1 MSASSEGLAL
11 GTVARPR
18 AATVLHA
25 GIVQVARAVGRIS
38 ARAPAERH
46 GHLAASGLFAVL
58 AHSVESRRREFGIR
72 IALGAHSERVVGQ
85 VLREGMAFP
94 IVGLTLGMGAAV
106 WFTRVMQ
113 SLLFET
119 SPQEPRVG

>member
-1 MSASSEGLAL
+1 M
-11 GTVARPR
+11 
-18 AATVLHA
+18 
-25 GIVQVARAVGRIS
+25 
-38 ARAPAERH
+38 
-46 GHLAASGLFAVL
+46 L

-119 SPQEPRVG
+119 SPQEPRVFATVISVLLLASALACLGPAWRATRANPIEALRAE